1 MEQPDVRPQL
11 RELLDWY
18 DEVLTRVQ
26 AGALV
31 APGEERKLRAEA
43 DQVRALLDLLNADEA
58 PVERESD
65 LPPG

>member
-1 MEQPDVRPQL
+1 MERPDIRPQL

-18 DEVLTRVQ
+18 DDVLTRVQ

-31 APGEERKLRAEA
+31 APGEERKLRTEA
-43 DQVRALLDLLNADEA
+43 DQVRELLALLNTDEA

-65 LPPG
+65 LPSV